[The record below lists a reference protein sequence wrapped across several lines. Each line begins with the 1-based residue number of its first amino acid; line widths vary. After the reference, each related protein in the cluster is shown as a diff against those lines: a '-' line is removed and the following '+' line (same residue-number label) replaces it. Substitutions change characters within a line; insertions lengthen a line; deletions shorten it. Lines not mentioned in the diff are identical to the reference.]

1 MVTKYKVF
9 DLKAHAKIN
18 LFLHVLK
25 KEKEFHKL
33 ESLVCFINLYD
44 EIKIIKDNKFSIEIA
59 GPFKSFLDKKQNII
73 KKAVFGISDLI
84 GIKPNFKIFL
94 NKKIP
99 VSAGLGGGS
108 ADAAAIIRGINRN
121 KLKKKD
127 LYNFAAKIG
136 SDVPVCL
143 YNNDAFFKGYG
154 ELLTKAPDLPNF
166 SIVLINP
173 MIKLSTKKVFLEYDK
188 NQFSSKKISKD
199 KLNKKNFYSW
209 ILNTRNDLS
218 EPAKKI
224 VIEISEMLSIL
235 EKSKNCLLSRMS
247 GSGPTVFG
255 LFKNSIDA
263 INANKIIKLN
273 YPNWWSLTTCL
284 KS

>member
-94 NKKIP
+94 NKD
-99 VSAGLGGGS
+99 VSF
-108 ADAAAIIRGINRN
+108 N
-121 KLKKKD
+121 
-127 LYNFAAKIG
+127 
-136 SDVPVCL
+136 
-143 YNNDAFFKGYG
+143 
-154 ELLTKAPDLPNF
+154 LL
-166 SIVLINP
+166 IH
-173 MIKLSTKKVFLEYDK
+173 Y
-188 NQFSSKKISKD
+188 
-199 KLNKKNFYSW
+199 
-209 ILNTRNDLS
+209 
-218 EPAKKI
+218 
-224 VIEISEMLSIL
+224 
-235 EKSKNCLLSRMS
+235 
-247 GSGPTVFG
+247 
-255 LFKNSIDA
+255 
-263 INANKIIKLN
+263 
-273 YPNWWSLTTCL
+273 
-284 KS
+284 